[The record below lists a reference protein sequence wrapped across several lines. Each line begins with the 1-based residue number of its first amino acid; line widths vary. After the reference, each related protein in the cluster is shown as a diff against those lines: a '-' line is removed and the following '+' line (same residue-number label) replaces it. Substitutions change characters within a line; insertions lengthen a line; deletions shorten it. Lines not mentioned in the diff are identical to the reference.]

1 MATRPRP
8 SLLAL
13 FDPLVNSE
21 ASPSTP
27 TRDASSPS
35 SSLESGSDKENFTS
49 NTLKGSWRRACGEV
63 VSDAQAKCVA
73 GPLVEIDVGKF
84 QRTEIDLFGQSISL
98 EPKDDDAS
106 NLCLV
111 RLQDELDNVCKIADS
126 EDILQRGNGLREPL
140 SEICPVSSNSNT
152 RTPQSEA
159 QDKRLI
165 NLDTP
170 SITPKSLRKFAAGI
184 KKYESSTTPVTSPF
198 SSRSRKALAV
208 HRTPPNTNG
217 AAFALV
223 HPAPTV
229 PFSSNSPSLLSST
242 PALDPIPAFHDPP
255 SGHVSSSFDIHER
268 SNVKKTKFSGDLLDD
283 DLSFLERLEDDS
295 LADFGRFNHSDR
307 TSSSS
312 PEAPKENEDL
322 QKAEVPQET
331 RPIMQEELHGHT
343 KMHTPARNASDISC
357 RSSSHSGLTFG
368 ARREE
373 LPMIL
378 SSPVKL
384 EPHTPSSSPSVCG
397 MAKRGQA
404 LAPKKPQAVI
414 RRSTTMSRST
424 SARVVGTVKD
434 QSETIADELQAAKS
448 GPLRPRPSHVGI
460 ESHARSLSLGVKKT
474 GVTASNNDA
483 PILGRC
489 ASLSRPSVGRRPSIG
504 YSLSPARPKVST
516 GAQVEAEK
524 RPVTSLAQN
533 ARRLSV
539 SVSSRP
545 TPIKT
550 SNFTTTGRLGGA
562 RRVPLTA
569 NAPLFKAN
577 EPTITEVQSPKQ
589 KPRAPNL
596 QTKTGPQRP
605 PISGVSES
613 LGRNTSRPKAT
624 SPVRTSSTSI
634 SSKSRTLGRTTS
646 ASSGLFSRSSFM
658 TSSSSSMVSTSRLPI
673 PPSKSIS
680 RIPGPGV
687 RKGF

>member
-1 MATRPRP
+1 MAIRPRP

-21 ASPSTP
+21 TSPSTP

-35 SSLESGSDKENFTS
+35 SYLESGSDKENFTS
-49 NTLKGSWRRACGEV
+49 NTPKGSWTRACGEV
-63 VSDAQAKCVA
+63 VSDAQAMCTA

-98 EPKDDDAS
+98 EPKDDESS

-140 SEICPVSSNSNT
+140 SEISLVSSNSNT
-152 RTPQSEA
+152 RTPQSVA

-184 KKYESSTTPVTSPF
+184 EKYESPTTSPF
-198 SSRSRKALAV
+198 SSRPRKASAV
-208 HRTPPNTNG
+208 HGTPPNSNG

-223 HPAPTV
+223 HLAPTV

-255 SGHVSSSFDIHER
+255 SGHVSSSFDIQEQ
-268 SNVKKTKFSGDLLDD
+268 SNLKKTKFSGDLLND

-295 LADFGRFNHSDR
+295 LADFGHCIYSDR
-307 TSSSS
+307 TSGSS
-312 PEAPKENEDL
+312 PGAPKNYEDL
-322 QKAEVPQET
+322 QTAEAFQET
-331 RPIMQEELHGHT
+331 HSTQGE
-343 KMHTPARNASDISC
+343 MHRRTNMETPARNDIFR

-368 ARREE
+368 ARHEE
-373 LPMIL
+373 LSMIL
-378 SSPVKL
+378 SSPVNL
-384 EPHTPSSSPSVCG
+384 EPRTPSSSPSICG
-397 MAKRGQA
+397 MARQGQA
-404 LAPKKPQAVI
+404 LAPKKPQTVI

-424 SARVVGTVKD
+424 SARVASTVKD
-434 QSETIADELQAAKS
+434 QSETKADELQTAKS
-448 GPLRPRPSHVGI
+448 GPLRPRPSSVEI
-460 ESHARSLSLGVKKT
+460 KSHARSLSVGVKKT
-474 GVTASNNDA
+474 GVTASNNEA
-483 PILGRC
+483 LVIGRC

-504 YSLSPARPKVST
+504 YSLSPTRPKVST
-516 GAQVEAEK
+516 RAQVEGEK

-550 SNFTTTGRLGGA
+550 NNFATTGRLGGA

-569 NAPLFKAN
+569 TAPLFKAN

-596 QTKTGPQRP
+596 QIKTGPQRP
-605 PISGVSES
+605 PISGVSET

-624 SPVRTSSTSI
+624 SPVRMSSTSI

-646 ASSGLFSRSSFM
+646 VSSGLFSRSSFM

-680 RIPGPGV
+680 RIPGPGA